1 MSVSLVWYVVFR
13 GLNFNL
19 SISPS
24 NHLRVYSREEEER
37 EVALRL
43 E

>member
-1 MSVSLVWYVVFR
+1 MSFVWYVVFR

-24 NHLRVYSREEEER
+24 VYLGLYSREEEER
-37 EVALRL
+37 DVELRL